1 MPHNLPICS
10 KVVIQRKVK
19 KIAKTVSGGS
29 LKSLLYWLWGRAKSM
44 NCSFSELTGT
54 TASDSE
60 ILSAADCLT
69 PSCAASLDYQ
79 YALAENSYTEATY
92 TYPTYTDPT
101 YPTYNYSAYNYSAY
115 AYPTYN
121 YSAYGSYNYSAY
133 TYPSYNYSSGNA
145 SGPAYY
151 YYYYRV

>member
-1 MPHNLPICS
+1 MHPPKKLLNWPWGWAAKS
-10 KVVIQRKVK
+10 RRKN
-19 KIAKTVSGGS
+19 IDFS
-29 LKSLLYWLWGRAKSM
+29 LKFCVIK
-44 NCSFSELTGT
+44 NCFSSELTGT
-54 TASDSE
+54 TASDSQ

-92 TYPTYTDPT
+92 TYPTFTDPTYPT